1 MNRFVTLFIATYS
14 AILSSVVIAQLPISS
29 GSPYAIN
36 ITPPQLETDLN
47 TSPRSYHE
55 NTLELPELDPLN
67 PLPFGANLF
76 MGGYEA
82 ERFDGLSDDYL
93 IAPGDQIAIWLWGAT
108 NLQQTVTVDSQGNI
122 FIPSVG
128 PLSTSGIS
136 ASGLNSHVERQVKQV
151 YTNNVSVYV
160 NLLSAT
166 PVSVFIA
173 GNVNRPGQ
181 YAGLPTDSILY
192 YLKRAGG
199 IDFDRGSFRS
209 IDIVRN
215 GEVINNVDLYQ
226 FLLAGQLER
235 VQLLDGDTIV
245 VNQVGSV
252 VTVTSGARNALRL
265 EFLTENTLGSEL
277 IGIARPISSVSH
289 AGVTGTRN
297 GQPFSDYFELADFEA
312 STLFDGDSVTFNSDL
327 LPNIYNIQVQGAYL
341 GPSIYTVDKG
351 ISLHQLL
358 AQIEV
363 DPDVADI
370 ENIRLARVSVAEQQ
384 KEQIEQ
390 SLRRL
395 ERSVF
400 TAPVSST
407 GDAAI
412 RSYEAQ
418 MVMQFI
424 ERARSFEPIG
434 NVIVADSGSIA
445 DIQLEHGDRIII
457 PVKSELVQI
466 AGEVLVPQAVV
477 FNNNATLEDYIS
489 WAGGFTDRSDFERI
503 GILRTNGKLDFIEAD
518 QFNRPAHE
526 FALEGGAQIL
536 VFPRVDTKTLQSV
549 KDITQIIYQIA
560 VAASAVSN

>member
-1 MNRFVTLFIATYS
+1 MKKILNSTLVAAALAISTTAT
-14 AILSSVVIAQLPISS
+14 AQLPV
-29 GSPYAIN
+29 GGNSPYAIN
-36 ITPPQLETDLN
+36 ITPPTVEASDSANVTG
-47 TSPRSYHE
+47 YGE
-55 NTLELPELDPLN
+55 NLIELPELDPSD

-93 IAPGDQIAIWLWGAT
+93 VAPGDQIAIWLWGAT
-108 NLQQTVTVDSQGNI
+108 NLQQTVTVDNQGNI

-128 PLSTSGIS
+128 PLSTRGIS
-136 ASGLNSHVERQVKQV
+136 ASQLNTHIEEQVKQI

-181 YAGLPTDSILY
+181 YAGLPTDSLLY

-215 GEVINNVDLYQ
+215 GEVVSNIDLYQ
-226 FLLAGQLER
+226 FLLSGQLER
-235 VQLLDGDTIV
+235 VQLRDGDTIV
-245 VNQVGSV
+245 VNQIGPV

-265 EFLTENTLGSEL
+265 EFLSGQTAGSEL
-277 IGIARPISSVSH
+277 MNIARPISSVSH
-289 AGVTGTRN
+289 VGVVGTRD
-297 GQPFSDYFELADFEA
+297 GQPFSDYFELNDFQS
-312 STLFDGDSVTFNSDL
+312 STLVDGDSVIFNSDL
-327 LPNIYNIQVQGAYL
+327 QPNIYNIQVQGAYL

-351 ISLHQLL
+351 MTLHQVL

-363 DPDVADI
+363 DPTVADI
-370 ENIRLARVSVAEQQ
+370 ANIRLTRVSVAQQQ

-424 ERARSFEPIG
+424 ERAREFEPIG
-434 NVIVADSGSIA
+434 NVIVSDAGSIA
-445 DIQLEHGDRIII
+445 DIQLEQGDQVII
-457 PVKSELVQI
+457 PVKSELIQI

-477 FNNNATLEDYIS
+477 FNANATLKDYVS

-503 GILRTNGKLDFIEAD
+503 GILRANGKLDFIEAE
-518 QFNRPAHE
+518 QFDLPASE
-526 FALEGGAQIL
+526 FALAGGAQIL

-560 VAASAVSN
+560 VAANAVSN